1 MKSKITALLM
11 SLVMMLGLTF
21 AGVSLDV
28 NTASAKSVFAGG
40 EGTKENPYQITSV
53 KELQQ
58 MNKNLNAYYVLKNDI
73 DLKGASWESIGGVT
87 LKNMSSNDMSKS
99 FSGSFNG
106 KGHTISNV
114 TCKSAKGE
122 LAVGF
127 FECNTGT
134 ISNVTFKNIKA
145 ADGAMSTGG
154 AVAINLGTI
163 KNVILNGNNKIS
175 GTNCVGGVVGGN
187 MGGAI
192 TKCTVSGTTVNVT
205 GSNDFSDG
213 QIIQNDTA
221 ECGGLIVGGGFQ
233 GTVNDCSAKGTVIA
247 TGKEAVGLGGI
258 GGCLQCMKSIS
269 GNVANVTIK
278 AENAHAVGGLCGYAG
293 MGDDGTGT
301 VQVPCKIKNCKVTI
315 DIDADKAT
323 HVGGLVGTGLYYYGM
338 EDCYEISNCSVTG
351 SIDGAVTPGTVAG
364 RATGSK
370 IVSCKTNVKVDG
382 KKSSTKIGTTYKLY
396 QSADQYEAGSKKA
409 AEYLLK
415 NVSGTYEEL
424 FGQLNQKKY
433 DEAWFNNAKAI
444 LGEDQAQMAV
454 NMLKAAVSGKLYGQ
468 AAVDAYTED
477 SSKASFNCGFLQGV
491 THFTFNGNTISGT
504 DSEGNIVFSHI
515 YEFIGY
521 DSARGFYEYQTKD
534 ANAGEFTYI
543 LLAADTMGTTA
554 HIEFRYGSS
563 LQELIQFTTGSYAY
577 WMASGIQRGVDSQV
591 AENAIG
597 IFCKENLK
605 SE

>member
-1 MKSKITALLM
+1 MRSKVTALLM
-11 SLVMMLGLTF
+11 SSVMMLGLTF
-21 AGVSLDV
+21 ASGSLGA
-28 NTASAKSVFAGG
+28 NTASAKSIFASG
-40 EGTKENPYQITSV
+40 EGTKANPYQITSV
-53 KELQQ
+53 QELKQ
-58 MNKNLNAYYVLKNDI
+58 MDKNLNAYYVLKNDI

-87 LKNMSSNDMSKS
+87 MKDMSSNDMSKS
-99 FSGSFNG
+99 FSGNFNG

-122 LAVGF
+122 LTVGF

-134 ISNVTFKNIKA
+134 ISNIIFKNIKA

-154 AVAINLGTI
+154 VVALNLGTI
-163 KNVILNGNNKIS
+163 KSVTLEGNNNIS
-175 GTNCVGGVVGGN
+175 GTNCVGGIVGGN
-187 MGGAI
+187 MGGTI
-192 TKCTVSGTTVNVT
+192 TKCTVIGTKINVT

-233 GTVNDCSAKGTVIA
+233 GIVDDCSAKGTVTA

-258 GGCLQCMKSIS
+258 GGCLQSMESIS
-269 GNVANVTIK
+269 GNVVTVTIK
-278 AENAHAVGGLCGYAG
+278 TENAHAVGGLCGYAG
-293 MGDDGTGT
+293 RGDDGTGE
-301 VQVPCKIKNCKVTI
+301 VQAPCKIENCKVTI
-315 DIDADKAT
+315 DIDTDKAT

-338 EDCYEISNCSVTG
+338 EDRYEISNCSVTG

-396 QSADQYEAGSKKA
+396 QSADQYEAGSEKA

-424 FGQLNQKKY
+424 FGQLNQEKY
-433 DEAWFNNAKAI
+433 DKVWFEEAKAI
-444 LGEDQAQMAV
+444 LGADKAQMAV
-454 NMLKAAVSGKLYGQ
+454 DMLKASVGGKLYGQ
-468 AAVDAYTED
+468 AAVDAYTAD
-477 SSKASFNCGFLQGV
+477 SSKAAFDCGFLQGV
-491 THFTFNGNTISGT
+491 TYFTFNGNTISGV
-504 DSEGNIVFSHI
+504 DSEGNNVFSHT
-515 YEFIGY
+515 YEFVGY
-521 DSARGFYEYQTKD
+521 DSASGFYEYQSKE

-543 LLAADTMGTTA
+543 LLAPDTLGTTA
-554 HIEFRYGSS
+554 HIEFRYGSN
-563 LQELIQFTTGSYAY
+563 LQELTQYSTGSYAY
-577 WMASGIQRGVDSQV
+577 WMAAGIQKGVDSQV
-591 AENAIG
+591 AENAIH